1 MGERREGLLQECH
14 RLAVGRAR
22 HRLGRRLAQVA
33 DRLEPQLGAQRVV
46 GQALDVLLAPVGIER
61 LQGVD
66 DAGVQAAPL
75 LLEQRRIDD
84 VVGQGVPERV
94 GEVGVE
100 ARGL

>member
-1 MGERREGLLQECH
+1 MGERAERLLEKRH
-14 RLAVGRAR
+14 RLAIGRAGA
-22 HRLGRRLAQVA
+22 RLGGRLAQVA

-46 GQALDVLLAPVGIER
+46 GQALDVLLAAVGIER

-66 DAGVQAAPL
+66 DAGVQAATL
-75 LLEQRRIDD
+75 LLEQRRVDD